1 MYNRDKLKKHFWNKV
16 LINRLSWTVV
26 IIFIYMF
33 GKYLPIATIPFNEE
47 VKLNTTGKLVEN
59 LLVVSGG
66 QLSRLTLFS
75 LGLSPWMTSMILWRF
90 VTVFKIVKNLTT
102 AKSNAYRLGI
112 MLVVALIQA
121 YGFSAVTDYFTVSSF
136 GDQSQLILRLATM
149 GILMA
154 GAFVLMWLGNLNA
167 QYGIGGSSVI
177 IISNMILTFLINLQ
191 SYLAKAKFDFQEL
204 LSFLGILLLVISLLV
219 AVTVMVY
226 RAEYRIPMRR
236 ISIISRYAEKTYLPI
251 RLTPAGGMP
260 FMYAMTLMILP
271 PLLVGALSR
280 QFPDNTTLSYLASHM
295 NMSHLLGILVYVAM
309 LFILAIGFAF
319 FNTDPVELAES
330 MRKNGDYIENV
341 RPGEETRQYITNRL
355 WKLALLG
362 AIYTT
367 LMGGLPMIIVW
378 SQGGEMTLPLLITN
392 IYIVTSLMLGMVEQV
407 SVLQSWRA
415 YKELI

>member
-1 MYNRDKLKKHFWNKV
+1 MNNRDKLKKHYWNNV
-16 LINRLSWTVV
+16 LIKRLVWTVFIV
-26 IIFIYMF
+26 FIYML

-47 VKLNTTGKLVEN
+47 VKLNTARQLVEN

-66 QLSRLTLFS
+66 QLSKLTLFS

-90 VTVFKIVKNLTT
+90 VTVFKIAKNVTT
-102 AKSNAYRLGI
+102 AKSNAYRLAI

-121 YGFSAVTDYFTVSSF
+121 YGFSALTDYFTVESF
-136 GDQSQLILRLATM
+136 GGQSQLILRLATM
-149 GILMA
+149 GILMS

-167 QYGIGGSSVI
+167 QYGLGGSSVI
-177 IISNMILTFLINLQ
+177 IISNMVLTFLVNLQ
-191 SYLAKAKFDFQEL
+191 SYLSKAQLDMPAL
-204 LSFLGILLLVISLLV
+204 VSFLGVLLLVISLLV

-271 PLLVGALSR
+271 PLVVGALSR
-280 QFPDNTTLSYLASHM
+280 QFPDNESLRYLASNM
-295 NMSHLLGILVYVAM
+295 NMSHLPGILVYIGM

-330 MRKNGDYIENV
+330 MRKNGDYIENI
-341 RPGEETRQYITNRL
+341 RPGEPTRRYITNRL

-362 AIYTT
+362 AVYTV
-367 LMGGLPMIIVW
+367 LMGGVPMLIVW
-378 SQGGEMTLPLLITN
+378 SRGGEMSLPLLITN
-392 IYIVTSLMLGMVEQV
+392 IYIVTSLMLGLVEQV
-407 SVLQSWRA
+407 SVLRSWRA